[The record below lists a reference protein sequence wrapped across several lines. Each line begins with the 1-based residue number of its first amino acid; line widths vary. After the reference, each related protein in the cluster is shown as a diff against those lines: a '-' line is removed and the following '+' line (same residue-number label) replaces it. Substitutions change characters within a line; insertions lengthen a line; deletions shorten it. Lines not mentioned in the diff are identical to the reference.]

1 MQGMHHL
8 GFTPAARFLLVAGAF
23 VVVVAGL
30 KAASNLVTPFLLAVF
45 IAVLVVPPLQYMRN
59 HGLPTWAAML
69 VVVAVLLSAGGGI
82 VALFSGS
89 LSDFNASLPG
99 YHERLTGLTGELD
112 AWLDTIGIHVS
123 RQTINSIID
132 PARIFRMTTEL
143 IRGLGG
149 VLTNAFL
156 ILLTV
161 IFILIEA
168 NSLPSKLR
176 AALRRPEASL
186 DHLRE
191 VMHTINRYMFL
202 KACTSAFTG
211 VALWAWLAFLGVD
224 FAAMWGFL
232 AFLLN
237 FVPTIGSIIAAVPAV
252 MLALVQLGI
261 DDALLAMIGF
271 MIVNVAVGNFLEPRI
286 MGQGLGLSTLVVF
299 LSLIFWGWVLGPAG
313 MFLSVP
319 LTMALKIAFGANPQT
334 YPIAVLLGPAEEAR
348 ALMAM
353 GRHND
358 MPLTAPRMGQSA
370 DAADGRAR
378 AGAEDT

>member
-1 MQGMHHL
+1 MDESQQA

-45 IAVLVVPPLQYMRN
+45 IAVLVVPPLQYLRN
-59 HGLPTWAAML
+59 HGVPTWVAML
-69 VVVAVLLSAGGGI
+69 LVVATLVGTGMAI
-82 VALFSGS
+82 VGLFTGS
-89 LSDFNASLPG
+89 INEFNASLPS
-99 YHERLTGLTGELD
+99 YQQRLRVMSGELVT
-112 AWLDTIGIHVS
+112 WLDGVGIHLSREELNSFFDPVRVFGFVS
-123 RQTINSIID
+123 
-132 PARIFRMTTEL
+132 EL
-143 IRGLGG
+143 VKGLGG

-161 IFILIEA
+161 IFMLFEA

-176 AALRRPEASL
+176 AALRAPQASL

-191 VMHTINRYMFL
+191 VMFTINRYMFI
-202 KACTSAFTG
+202 KACTSLLTG
-211 VALWAWLAFLGVD
+211 VLIWGWLKVLGVD
-224 FAAMWGFL
+224 FPAMWGML

-261 DDALLAMIGF
+261 NDALMATAGYMAVNIG
-271 MIVNVAVGNFLEPRI
+271 IGNFLEPRV
-286 MGQGLGLSTLVVF
+286 MGRGLGLSTLVVF
-299 LSLIFWGWVLGPAG
+299 LSLIFWGYILGSAG

-334 YPIAVLLGPAEEAR
+334 YPIAIMLGPAEEAR
-348 ALMAM
+348 AAMAA
-353 GRHND
+353 GHAD
-358 MPLTAPRMGQSA
+358 TLPLSSPEPREQQPG
-370 DAADGRAR
+370 
-378 AGAEDT
+378 

>member
-1 MQGMHHL
+1 MEGMHQI

-30 KAASNLVTPFLLAVF
+30 RAASNLVTPFLLAIF
-45 IAVLVVPPLQYMRN
+45 IAVLVVPPLQYMRT

-89 LSDFNASLPG
+89 LSDFNASLPD
-99 YHERLTGLTGELD
+99 YQERVKGLTGELD
-112 AWLDTIGIHVS
+112 TWLDTVGIHVS
-123 RQTINSIID
+123 RQTLNSIID
-132 PARIFRMTTEL
+132 PGRIFGMATDL

-161 IFILIEA
+161 VFILFEA

-176 AALRRPEASL
+176 AAMRDPEASL
-186 DHLRE
+186 ERLRE
-191 VMHTINRYMFL
+191 VMQTINRYMFL

-211 VALWAWLAFLGVD
+211 VVLWAWLKYLGVD
-224 FAAMWGFL
+224 FAAMWGML

-252 MLALVQLGI
+252 MLALVQLGFHEAVL
-261 DDALLAMIGF
+261 ALVGF
-271 MIVNVAVGNFLEPRI
+271 MIVNVGVGNFLEPRI

-319 LTMALKIAFGANPQT
+319 LTMALKIALGANPHT
-334 YPIAVLLGPAEEAR
+334 YPIAVMLGPAEEAR
-348 ALMAM
+348 ALIAA
-353 GRHND
+353 GRD
-358 MPLTAPRMGQSA
+358 TALPLTAGHSGEREGG
-370 DAADGRAR
+370 GR
-378 AGAEDT
+378 